1 MIRSRPK
8 PRAKAVRNGAIDRAV
23 ALAVA
28 EHGDNAEALV
38 PILSDVNR
46 ALGFLSPEALGVVA
60 EALRAPSS
68 QVHAAATFYSLLST
82 QPTGRHV
89 VAFCADAPCHVVGGR
104 QVWQA
109 LQARLGLAPGQT
121 STDGRWTLVTTSCIG
136 TCGVGPVVVIDG
148 DVHGNLTPEAL
159 PALLERYP

>member
-1 MIRSRPK
+1 MTLSTTSARPK
-8 PRAKAVRNGAIDRAV
+8 AERNGAVARAV

-28 EHGDNAEALV
+28 EHGDTPAALI

-46 ALGFLSPEALGVVA
+46 ALGFLSSEALAVVA
-60 EALRAPSS
+60 EALRTPSS
-68 QVHAAATFYSLLST
+68 HVHAAATFYSLLST

-109 LQARLGLAPGQT
+109 LQAQLGLAPGQT
-121 STDGRWTLVTTSCIG
+121 SADGRWTLLTTSCIG

-148 DVHGNLTPEAL
+148 DVHGNLTPETL